1 MVHLRREV
9 EERAADTGDAHEI
22 ADAML
27 LLAALADMQ
36 GIDLARA
43 VAEKLAINEARR
55 WGPPGTAGVI
65 EHERGA

>member
-9 EERAADTGDAHEI
+9 EERAADTGGAHEI
-22 ADAML
+22 ADAVL
-27 LLAALADMQ
+27 LLADMRS
-36 GIDLARA
+36 IDLARA